1 MEQFIIEASDEVKLH
16 TFTVKALGNQWYE
29 IYNLQE
35 ELIGKVKIDE
45 KNHEHCESENCEV
58 DLPILNSIR
67 KNIFLHKVYGE
78 DPSLWPEE

>member
-1 MEQFIIEASDEVKLH
+1 MEQFTIKACDDVKAH

-29 IYNLQE
+29 IYNLEE
-35 ELIGKVKIDE
+35 ELVGKVKIDE
-45 KNHEHCESENCEV
+45 ENHEHCASENCEV

-67 KNIFLHKVYGE
+67 KSIFLHKVYGE